1 MKTYKSQVSV
11 LLIIL
16 LFIPLIFSGWKV
28 NKQSKISEEKDSNT
42 STNST
47 VKYITAKKAFELV
60 LKRGKQWANDS
71 MFVELDNFAG
81 TKRTDGKTDIWIVEF
96 YSKEKNKI
104 LEISVIDGGKKIT
117 TRETPMYSKQ
127 KEIKNG
133 WMDSDKAM
141 KIALEAYGKNDFED
155 CWMGLANGKKAP
167 EWNIKFRRKDK
178 KPFWV
183 YIDAITGKVIDT
195 RIGY

>member
-1 MKTYKSQVSV
+1 MKTYKFQV
-11 LLIIL
+11 IIL
-16 LFIPLIFSGWKV
+16 LVILLFVTSIFSGCK
-28 NKQSKISEEKDSNT
+28 
-42 STNST
+42 T
-47 VKYITAKKAFELV
+47 VKQGETSGEKGPNVSINSAVEYITAKKAFELAS
-60 LKRGKQWANDS
+60 KKGKQLADDS
-71 MFVELDNFAG
+71 VLTELNNFAG
-81 TKRTDGKTDIWIVEF
+81 TKRTDGLARVWRVEF
-96 YSKEKNKI
+96 YSDEKKEI
-104 LEISVIDGGKKIT
+104 LEISVIDGGKKIST
-117 TRETPMYSKQ
+117 DQTPTHSGQ
-127 KEIKNG
+127 KVLKGNWI
-133 WMDSDKAM
+133 DSDKAM